1 MARIR
6 EFEIEDAVKD
16 ALNLFWSKGYHATS
30 VTDLAEST
38 SLLRGSL
45 YKAFESKHH
54 ILVEALKLYSADACL
69 AIDRTISSS
78 ESPLEGIK
86 KIIQYIAKASTG
98 EAGKK
103 GCFMANTTLEM
114 ASQDPVILE
123 IVEKHYKRMAD
134 VFNRTLKLAQEKKEI
149 SKNTNISAL
158 ADLIL
163 CWIQGSRIIGKTSNG
178 SKRVKNSMI
187 ILLSNLK

>member
-16 ALNLFWSKGYHATS
+16 ALNLFWSKGYHASS
-30 VTDLAEST
+30 VTDLADST
-38 SLLRGSL
+38 GLLRGSL

-54 ILVEALKLYSADACL
+54 ILVEALKLYSADAL
-69 AIDRTISSS
+69 SAIDRTLGSS

-86 KIIQYIAKASTG
+86 KVIQYVAKATTG

-114 ASQDPVILE
+114 ASQDPIILE
-123 IVEKHYKRMAD
+123 IVERHYQRMAI
-134 VFNRTLKLAQEKKEI
+134 VFNQTLKLAQEKKEI
-149 SKNTNISAL
+149 SKNTNISSL
-158 ADLIL
+158 SDLIL
-163 CWIQGSRIIGKTSNG
+163 CWIQGARIIGKTSNG
-178 SKRVKNSMI
+178 SKQVNSSLI